1 MDKTL
6 GAVRE
11 SYSLK
16 SQRANW
22 LKALHTLELC
32 KIGKREER
40 KIGEA
45 GITLISLVVTVIVL
59 IILAATTISVF
70 IRPKWNF
77 NTGRIW

>member
-6 GAVRE
+6 GAVRD
-11 SYSLK
+11 SYSLE

-22 LKALHTLELC
+22 FKALHTPELC
-32 KIGKREER
+32 KTGKREER